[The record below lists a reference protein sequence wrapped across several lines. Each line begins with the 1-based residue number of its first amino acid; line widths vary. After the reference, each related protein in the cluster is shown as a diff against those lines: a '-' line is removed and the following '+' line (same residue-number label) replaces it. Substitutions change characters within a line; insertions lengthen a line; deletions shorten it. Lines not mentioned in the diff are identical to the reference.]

1 MIRGWRGLGKLQNPF
16 FIPRYVLGVSPLISE
31 VILVLI
37 VASIMS
43 AVYASFA
50 FSLSTRVHATV
61 AEIERI
67 VQESAGLE
75 VVDAF
80 YISSNSTAVVC
91 LYLREEVR
99 VSVVR
104 VYVDNVPVDPGNY
117 VSGFNYP
124 LIPEE
129 INCIRFVVSL
139 APGVHHLTIVTDGG
153 AVYEASIVA

>member
-1 MIRGWRGLGKLQNPF
+1 MRAFGVFQKSF
-16 FIPRYVLGVSPLISE
+16 FRPKPCLGVSPLISE

-43 AVYASFA
+43 AVYVSFA
-50 FSLSTRVHATV
+50 YSLSTRVHATV

-75 VVDAF
+75 VVDSF
-80 YISSNSTAVVC
+80 YMSSNSTVVVC

-104 VYVDNVPVDPGNY
+104 VYVDNVPVDPGSY
-117 VSGFNYP
+117 LEGFDYP
-124 LIPEE
+124 LIPGE
-129 INCIRFVVSL
+129 INCIRFVASL
-139 APGVHHLTIVTDGG
+139 SPGVHRLTIVTDGG
-153 AVYEASIVA
+153 AVYEASLVT

>member
-1 MIRGWRGLGKLQNPF
+1 M
-16 FIPRYVLGVSPLISE
+16 SPLISE
-31 VILVLI
+31 AILVLI

-61 AEIERI
+61 AEIEKI
-67 VQESAGLE
+67 IQESAGLE

-80 YISSNSTAVVC
+80 YIDSNNTVVVC
-91 LYLREEVR
+91 LYLREVVR

-117 VSGFNYP
+117 VSGLDYP

-153 AVYEASIVA
+153 AVYEASLVA

>member
-1 MIRGWRGLGKLQNPF
+1 
-16 FIPRYVLGVSPLISE
+16 VSPLISE

-50 FSLSTRVHATV
+50 VALSSRVHATV
-61 AEIERI
+61 AELERI
-67 VQESAGLE
+67 IQESAGIE
-75 VVDAF
+75 VVDSF
-80 YISSNSTAVVC
+80 YISSNDTAVVC

-104 VYVDNVPVDPGNY
+104 VYVDNVPVDPANY
-117 VSGFNYP
+117 VAGFDYP
-124 LIPEE
+124 LIPGE

-139 APGVHHLTIVTDGG
+139 SPGVHHLTIVTDGG
-153 AVYEASIVA
+153 AVYEASLVA

>member
-1 MIRGWRGLGKLQNPF
+1 MIEGWRGLGVFQNSF
-16 FIPRYVLGVSPLISE
+16 FRPRRRLGVSPLISE

-99 VSVVR
+99 VSIVR
-104 VYVDNVPVDPGNY
+104 VYVDGVPVDPGNY
-117 VSGFNYP
+117 VAGFNHP

-129 INCIRFVVSL
+129 INCIRLVAGL
-139 APGVHHLTIVTDGG
+139 APGVHHLKIVTDGG
-153 AVYEASIVA
+153 AVYEASLVA